1 MQKSPAFHRFNCDR
15 FCPLPVHGE
24 TRTRQAAIVTL
35 TNQQPQEQLMPTQQ
49 LKSQLEDLQRILAET
64 DQPLSSQERA
74 SLQELADRIEARL
87 LAREAENRTD
97 PEDAG
102 LVDSVNLSIE
112 HFYARHPT
120 VAGTLQRVV
129 QALSDMGI

>member
-1 MQKSPAFHRFNCDR
+1 MPA
-15 FCPLPVHGE
+15 
-24 TRTRQAAIVTL
+24 
-35 TNQQPQEQLMPTQQ
+35 QQ
-49 LKSQLEDLQRILAET
+49 LKNQLVDLQRILAET
-64 DQPLSSQERA
+64 DQPLSPEERH
-74 SLQELADRIEARL
+74 SLQQLHDRIEARL
-87 LAREAENRTD
+87 LATQDESD
-97 PEDAG
+97 PEDAN

>member
-1 MQKSPAFHRFNCDR
+1 
-15 FCPLPVHGE
+15 
-24 TRTRQAAIVTL
+24 
-35 TNQQPQEQLMPTQQ
+35 MPTQQ
-49 LKSQLEDLQRILAET
+49 LKNQLEDLQRILSET
-64 DQPLSSQERA
+64 DQPLSAEERA
-74 SLQELADRIEARL
+74 SLQQLADRIEARL
-87 LAREAENRTD
+87 LAREQETGMETD
-97 PEDAG
+97 DTS

>member
-1 MQKSPAFHRFNCDR
+1 
-15 FCPLPVHGE
+15 
-24 TRTRQAAIVTL
+24 
-35 TNQQPQEQLMPTQQ
+35 MPTQQ
-49 LKSQLEDLQRILAET
+49 LKNQLEDLQRILAET
-64 DQPLSSQERA
+64 DQPLSAEERA
-74 SLQELADRIEARL
+74 SLQQLADRIEARL
-87 LAREAENRTD
+87 LAREQETGTETD
-97 PEDAG
+97 DNS

>member
-1 MQKSPAFHRFNCDR
+1 MPA
-15 FCPLPVHGE
+15 
-24 TRTRQAAIVTL
+24 
-35 TNQQPQEQLMPTQQ
+35 QQ
-49 LKSQLEDLQRILAET
+49 LKNQLEDLQRLLAET
-64 DQPLSSQERA
+64 DQPLSPQERQ
-74 SLQELADRIEARL
+74 SLQQLHDRIEARL
-87 LAREAENRTD
+87 LATQGESN
-97 PEDAG
+97 PEDAN

>member
-1 MQKSPAFHRFNCDR
+1 
-15 FCPLPVHGE
+15 
-24 TRTRQAAIVTL
+24 
-35 TNQQPQEQLMPTQQ
+35 MPTQQ
-49 LKSQLEDLQRILAET
+49 LKNQLEDLQRILAET
-64 DQPLSSQERA
+64 DQPLSAEERA
-74 SLQELADRIEARL
+74 SLQQLADRIEARL
-87 LAREAENRTD
+87 LAREQETGTETD
-97 PEDAG
+97 DTS

>member
-1 MQKSPAFHRFNCDR
+1 VTACADK
-15 FCPLPVHGE
+15 G
-24 TRTRQAAIVTL
+24 AAQRDVIVADSYSGRS
-35 TNQQPQEQLMPTQQ
+35 QPPPQESLMPTQQ
-49 LKSQLEDLQRILAET
+49 LKNQLEDLQRILAET
-64 DQPLSSQERA
+64 DQPLSAEERA
-74 SLQELADRIEARL
+74 SLQQLADRIEARL
-87 LAREAENRTD
+87 LAREQETGTETD
-97 PEDAG
+97 DTS

>member
-1 MQKSPAFHRFNCDR
+1 
-15 FCPLPVHGE
+15 
-24 TRTRQAAIVTL
+24 
-35 TNQQPQEQLMPTQQ
+35 MPTQQ
-49 LKSQLEDLQRILAET
+49 LKNQLEDLQRILAET
-64 DQPLSSQERA
+64 DQPLSAEERA
-74 SLQELADRIEARL
+74 SLQQLADRIEARL
-87 LAREAENRTD
+87 LAREQETGMETD
-97 PEDAG
+97 DTS

>member
-1 MQKSPAFHRFNCDR
+1 
-15 FCPLPVHGE
+15 
-24 TRTRQAAIVTL
+24 
-35 TNQQPQEQLMPTQQ
+35 MPTQQ
-49 LKSQLEDLQRILAET
+49 LKNQLEDLQRILAET
-64 DQPLSSQERA
+64 DQPLSAEERA
-74 SLQELADRIEARL
+74 SLQQLADRIEARL
-87 LAREAENRTD
+87 LAREQETGSD
-97 PEDAG
+97 DTS

>member
-1 MQKSPAFHRFNCDR
+1 MPA
-15 FCPLPVHGE
+15 
-24 TRTRQAAIVTL
+24 
-35 TNQQPQEQLMPTQQ
+35 QQ
-49 LKSQLEDLQRILAET
+49 LKNQLEDLQRLLAET
-64 DQPLSSQERA
+64 DQPLSPQERQ
-74 SLQELADRIEARL
+74 SLQQLHDRIEARL
-87 LAREAENRTD
+87 LTTQGESN
-97 PEDAG
+97 PEDAN

>member
-1 MQKSPAFHRFNCDR
+1 
-15 FCPLPVHGE
+15 
-24 TRTRQAAIVTL
+24 
-35 TNQQPQEQLMPTQQ
+35 MPTQQ
-49 LKSQLEDLQRILAET
+49 LKNQLEDLQRILAET
-64 DQPLSSQERA
+64 DQPLSAEERA
-74 SLQELADRIEARL
+74 SLQRLADRIEARL
-87 LAREAENRTD
+87 LAREQETGTETD
-97 PEDAG
+97 DTS

>member
-1 MQKSPAFHRFNCDR
+1 
-15 FCPLPVHGE
+15 
-24 TRTRQAAIVTL
+24 
-35 TNQQPQEQLMPTQQ
+35 MPTQQ
-49 LKSQLEDLQRILAET
+49 LKNQLEDLQRILAET
-64 DQPLSSQERA
+64 DQPLSPEERA
-74 SLQELADRIEARL
+74 SLQQLADRIEARL
-87 LAREAENRTD
+87 IAREQEADTD
-97 PEDAG
+97 DTT

>member
-1 MQKSPAFHRFNCDR
+1 
-15 FCPLPVHGE
+15 
-24 TRTRQAAIVTL
+24 
-35 TNQQPQEQLMPTQQ
+35 MPTQQ
-49 LKSQLEDLQRILAET
+49 LKNQLEDLQRILAET
-64 DQPLSSQERA
+64 DQPLSAEERA
-74 SLQELADRIEARL
+74 SLQQLADRIEARL
-87 LAREAENRTD
+87 LAREQETGAETD
-97 PEDAG
+97 DTS

>member
-1 MQKSPAFHRFNCDR
+1 
-15 FCPLPVHGE
+15 
-24 TRTRQAAIVTL
+24 
-35 TNQQPQEQLMPTQQ
+35 MPTQQ
-49 LKSQLEDLQRILAET
+49 LKNQLEDLQRILAET
-64 DQPLSSQERA
+64 DQPLSAEERA
-74 SLQELADRIEARL
+74 SLQQLADRIETRL
-87 LAREAENRTD
+87 LAREQETETD
-97 PEDAG
+97 DTS